1 MAIANLLALLDDIA
15 TVLDDIS
22 LMTQAAAKKTAAVM
36 GDDLAVN
43 AEKVIGVR
51 PNRELPVVWA
61 VAKGSLLN
69 KVILVPAAVLVAGI
83 APWLITPALV
93 CGGLFLCFEG
103 AEKLLH
109 SVHKH
114 TEQEAEARLQPLADE
129 SVDLV
134 ALEKKKIRG
143 AVRTDFILSLEIIV
157 LTLAVVEAS
166 SWPTQLGVLAGIS
179 LLMTIGVYGLVA
191 GIVKVDDL
199 GVYLLDTADG
209 DFQRGVGR
217 GLVRFAPR
225 LMQALSLLGTVAMF
239 LVGGGILLHASHELE
254 HLLTAPLIEFGLNS
268 GIAPTLVGGLLGL
281 LVGLLLAV
289 VFAGVSAVRTRLT
302 A

>member
-1 MAIANLLALLDDIA
+1 VVDHACA
-15 TVLDDIS
+15 
-22 LMTQAAAKKTAAVM
+22 
-36 GDDLAVN
+36 
-43 AEKVIGVR
+43 GVR
-51 PNRELPVVWA
+51 R
-61 VAKGSLLN
+61 
-69 KVILVPAAVLVAGI
+69 
-83 APWLITPALV
+83 
-93 CGGLFLCFEG
+93 LFLCFEG

-109 SVHKH
+109 SVQKH
-114 TEQEAEARLQPLADE
+114 TEEEAEVRLQPLADE
-129 SVDLV
+129 TVDLV

-157 LTLAVVEAS
+157 LTLAVVESS

-199 GVYLLDTADG
+199 GVYLLETAEG
-209 DFQRGVGR
+209 DFQRAVGR
-217 GLVRFAPR
+217 GLMRFAPR
-225 LMQALSLLGTVAMF
+225 LMHALSLLGTVAMF

-254 HLLTAPLIEFGLNS
+254 HLLTAPLMELGIKS
-268 GIAPTLVGGLLGL
+268 GILPTLVGGLLGL
-281 LVGLLLAV
+281 LVGLLLAG

>member
-1 MAIANLLALLDDIA
+1 
-15 TVLDDIS
+15 
-22 LMTQAAAKKTAAVM
+22 
-36 GDDLAVN
+36 
-43 AEKVIGVR
+43 
-51 PNRELPVVWA
+51 
-61 VAKGSLLN
+61 
-69 KVILVPAAVLVAGI
+69 
-83 APWLITPALV
+83 
-93 CGGLFLCFEG
+93 
-103 AEKLLH
+103 
-109 SVHKH
+109 
-114 TEQEAEARLQPLADE
+114 
-129 SVDLV
+129 
-134 ALEKKKIRG
+134 
-143 AVRTDFILSLEIIV
+143 
-157 LTLAVVEAS
+157 VEAS
-166 SWPTQLGVLAGIS
+166 TWPTQLGVLAGIS

-209 DFQRGVGR
+209 DFQRGVWR

-225 LMQALSLLGTVAMF
+225 LMQVLSLLGTVAMF

>member
-22 LMTQAAAKKTAAVM
+22 VMTQAAAKKTAAVM

-61 VAKGSLLN
+61 VARGSLLN
-69 KVILVPAAVLVAGI
+69 KVILVPAAVLVASM

-109 SVHKH
+109 SASKH
-114 TEQEAEARLQPLADE
+114 SEAEAEERLKPLADE
-129 SVDLV
+129 AVDLV

-166 SWPTQLGVLAGIS
+166 PWPTQLAVLAGIS
-179 LLMTIGVYGLVA
+179 LLMTVGVYGLVA

-199 GVYLLDTADG
+199 GVYLVETAEG

-225 LMQALSLLGTVAMF
+225 LMQGLSLLGTVAMF
-239 LVGGGILLHASHELE
+239 LVGGGILLHATPILE
-254 HLLTAPLIEFGLNS
+254 HGLVDPLMTLGLGAGVAS
-268 GIAPTLVGGLLGL
+268 ALVGGVLGL
-281 LVGLLLAV
+281 LAGLLLA
-289 VFAGVSAVRTRLT
+289 AVAT
-302 A
+302 AFSKLRGH